1 MQAVLNPASAR
12 PKAAR
17 RPAPPA
23 PLQWENE
30 TDPNIEVEACL
41 HYDSIEF
48 MLDEWIFAGR
58 PRLKKE
64 KVRFFVDNEQLI
76 CSTLTSSALRGLA
89 ATTLDTDAD
98 E

>member
-23 PLQWENE
+23 PLHGEDE
-30 TDPNIEVEACL
+30 TDPTIEVEACL
-41 HYDSIEF
+41 HDDSIEF
-48 MLDEWIFAGR
+48 MFNERIFAGR
-58 PRLKKE
+58 PRLKKQ
-64 KVRFFVDNEQLI
+64 VRSFVDNEQLVS
-76 CSTLTSSALRGLA
+76 STLTPSAL
-89 ATTLDTDAD
+89 TTLETDVD